1 MAARAQQM
9 PVVGFFNTGSPE
21 ANVART
27 RAFQMGLKEM
37 GYVDGENVAVVYRW
51 GENNPAKL
59 PELAADLVLRRVS
72 VLVTYGDIA
81 ATVAK
86 AATATI
92 PIVFGVSEDPVK
104 NSLVTSIARPGG
116 NATGINS
123 LIAEIAGKRLDL
135 LRELVPR
142 MVKVGVLIDPASPTH
157 ASILQETKAAADA
170 RALKTIILNASN
182 SGEINTAF
190 AALVRTQPDAL
201 FVSSGFLFLNRR
213 VQLVN
218 LTSRHGIPAT
228 FPGREYVEAG
238 GLMSYGPDI
247 ADVFRQI
254 GVYTGRILKGAKPAD
269 LPVVQSSKFELV
281 INNETAR
288 LLALNVPAT
297 LLARADEV
305 IE

>member
-1 MAARAQQM
+1 MRRRSFLTLLGGAAAAWPMAARAQQM

-142 MVKVGVLIDPASPTH
+142 MVKV
-157 ASILQETKAAADA
+157 
-170 RALKTIILNASN
+170 
-182 SGEINTAF
+182 
-190 AALVRTQPDAL
+190 
-201 FVSSGFLFLNRR
+201 
-213 VQLVN
+213 
-218 LTSRHGIPAT
+218 
-228 FPGREYVEAG
+228 
-238 GLMSYGPDI
+238 
-247 ADVFRQI
+247 
-254 GVYTGRILKGAKPAD
+254 
-269 LPVVQSSKFELV
+269 
-281 INNETAR
+281 
-288 LLALNVPAT
+288 
-297 LLARADEV
+297 
-305 IE
+305 